1 MTSNRQ
7 IFLEHIAQTSPSPI
21 AIEMVKAS
29 GVKMFDEKGN
39 EYFDLISGVS
49 VSNLGHC
56 HPVIVNAVQK
66 QAETFMHLMVYGEL
80 IQQPQVQFAQ
90 LLCSILPEN
99 LNSVYFVNSGSEA
112 IEGAMK
118 LAKRATG
125 RKKII
130 AFNNAYHG
138 STQGA
143 MSLMGS
149 DYFKSAFQPLLP
161 EIEFIDFNN
170 FEQLKKIDIHTA
182 CVIAE
187 VIQGE
192 AGVINPVE
200 GFLEQLRNRCTEQ
213 GALLVFDEIQT
224 GFGRTG
230 NMFAFQKIGII
241 PDIFTIA
248 KAMGGGMPIG
258 AFVTSSKLTNLLTYN
273 PVLGHITT
281 FGGHPVCVA
290 AALANLNFLIENSEI
305 LYLVESKAKRFYNLL
320 ICQKNVKEIR
330 YNGLLMAVELGDKK
344 MIQDIMNQ
352 FIINGI
358 LSDWFLFNETSFR
371 ISPPL
376 IINDEDID
384 ICCHKII
391 KCLNSV

>member
-230 NMFAFQKIGII
+230 HMFAFQKIGII